1 MVQPQLQ
8 LSAHIWWFILEQ
20 HISYVFVVYLK
31 VKGQVVSC
39 AQLYDIWQKLS
50 STDFRIGTTEL
61 PHQEL
66 TQIVSHI
73 PVQEVSRKATVKTV
87 TE

>member
-1 MVQPQLQ
+1 MQPQLQ
-8 LSAHIWWFILEQ
+8 LSGN
-20 HISYVFVVYLK
+20 ISKTESYELTST
-31 VKGQVVSC
+31 VK
-39 AQLYDIWQKLS
+39 
-50 STDFRIGTTEL
+50 STDFLISTTEL

-66 TQIVSHI
+66 TQTVSHI